1 VIWRG
6 SLFFKYAIPLVVL
19 VMGGLVISGLVQI
32 YFSYQ
37 ENKSA
42 LARIQ
47 HEKAAAAA
55 IRIEQFVRAL
65 EHDLSWIA
73 QTPWGP
79 RGVPLDQRR
88 LDSLRLLRQ
97 VPTITE
103 VSHIDPTGHEQL
115 RVSRLAMDV
124 IGSNA
129 DLSRDPKFVE
139 AMARRTWFSPVYFRK
154 ESEPYMTIAMAGAGE
169 DAGVVAAEAN
179 LKFIWDVVSDLKVGK
194 GGNAYVVDER
204 GRRCT

>member
-1 VIWRG
+1 MIWRG
-6 SLFFKYAIPLVVL
+6 SLFVKYALPLVVL
-19 VMGGLVISGLVQI
+19 VSGALVVSGLVEI

-55 IRIEQFVRAL
+55 IRIEQFVREL
-65 EHDLSWIA
+65 EHDLAWIA
-73 QTPWGP
+73 QMPWGP
-79 RGVPLDQRR
+79 RGVSLDQRR

-97 VPTITE
+97 VPAITE

-129 DLSRDPKFVE
+129 NFSADPKFTE
-139 AMARRTWFSPVYFRK
+139 PMARKTYFSPVYFRK

-169 DAGVVAAEAN
+169 DAGVVAAEGN
-179 LKFIWDVVSDLKVGK
+179 LKFIWDVVSNLKVGK
-194 GGNAYVVDER
+194 GGYAYVVDAR
-204 GRRCT
+204 